1 MNEKIPK
8 ILGFFAL
15 SLIKKRTKKSNKKV
29 NLKALKRKLCL
40 LRHYYFD
47 VSIHKLK
54 KEKALDDLLIK

>member
-15 SLIKKRTKKSNKKV
+15 SLINKRTKKSNKKV

-40 LRHYYFD
+40 LRHYFD

>member
-29 NLKALKRKLCL
+29 NLKALNER
-40 LRHYYFD
+40 
-47 VSIHKLK
+47 
-54 KEKALDDLLIK
+54 